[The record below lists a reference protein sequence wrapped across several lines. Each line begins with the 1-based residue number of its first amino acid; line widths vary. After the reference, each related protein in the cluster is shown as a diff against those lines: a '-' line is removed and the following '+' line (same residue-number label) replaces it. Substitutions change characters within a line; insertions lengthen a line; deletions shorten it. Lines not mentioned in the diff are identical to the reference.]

1 MAIGIIDA
9 DLLGRK
15 KHRFPNLVCEKL
27 SGYWKRQG
35 EEVELLLDYDHL
47 DEYDRVYI
55 SKVFTDTPIPDWL
68 LEYVEKNPDRIQI
81 GGTGF
86 YFDKAPNLPDEIE
99 HHMPDYNLYNA
110 WINGE
115 VNKAKIKA
123 DQEGKEFDEKK
134 YMVQFKEYT
143 DYSIGFLTRGCFR
156 KCKFCINQKYDHVFM
171 HSPLSEFYDPS
182 RKKICLLDDNVLGCR
197 YWREILEE
205 LIKTGKP
212 FKFKQGMDERLLTDE
227 KCRILFNAKYDG
239 DYTFAFD
246 NVEDYKL
253 IQSKLEIHHL
263 SEEMLQEYKVLYTK
277 VWNTTNVYEVAKHKL
292 VRRNMSNQVC
302 SLVQAKKKNLILFV
316 IDGFGL
322 GQYFWSKKVV
332 PQNSNFAYSNNIF
345 NWLNEEGLSNE
356 YALGAPLV
364 TDTAA
369 GISQIFIGK
378 TAKDTRVISST
389 LKKDGVARVV
399 PVKNIDQSEFIKI
412 VNTSYNGIS
421 ADVLSENIAS
431 QFMRRYVTGNF
442 DNKITRINTE
452 DIFDNNL
459 GFNSLGNYYESHLA
473 WIKFG
478 DKLKSFINEKKY
490 TCDGNCSQCDKFS
503 RDKLDLGENMK
514 PKPALEP
521 WNFDST
527 TGTPKKPD
535 FRGKFCEKALLGEC
549 KQLDCSSCRHLNKDA
564 YLKYLTVHTLKH
576 AILWAMPKYAGVNI
590 TDLKGEIYPNDGMD
604 GFDLVLVDNNEGGS
618 GSIILI
624 QRHWDEI
631 WNFASEIIRL
641 TKNNEAN
648 ILLNHYCFRNNAD
661 LCPYIATDFFDYIE
675 S

>member
-123 DQEGKEFDEKK
+123 DQEGKECDEKK

-253 IQSKLEIHHL
+253 IQSKLEIIRKYYKSKNIKFYVLVGFL
-263 SEEMLQEYKVLYTK
+263 STDHIDIENAFKRISLLQKYQCVPYLMRYQNKNDTPWRKSKYVGMYVTLARWCNQPSIFKKMSFRQFCEANQLRHKTK
-277 VWNTTNVYEVAKHKL
+277 GTLCSAMKSMVDFESEHPEIAK
-292 VRRNMSNQVC
+292 
-302 SLVQAKKKNLILFV
+302 
-316 IDGFGL
+316 
-322 GQYFWSKKVV
+322 QYF
-332 PQNSNFAYSNNIF
+332 
-345 NWLNEEGLSNE
+345 
-356 YALGAPLV
+356 
-364 TDTAA
+364 
-369 GISQIFIGK
+369 
-378 TAKDTRVISST
+378 
-389 LKKDGVARVV
+389 
-399 PVKNIDQSEFIKI
+399 
-412 VNTSYNGIS
+412 
-421 ADVLSENIAS
+421 
-431 QFMRRYVTGNF
+431 
-442 DNKITRINTE
+442 
-452 DIFDNNL
+452 DIRF
-459 GFNSLGNYYESHLA
+459 E
-473 WIKFG
+473 
-478 DKLKSFINEKKY
+478 
-490 TCDGNCSQCDKFS
+490 
-503 RDKLDLGENMK
+503 R
-514 PKPALEP
+514 
-521 WNFDST
+521 
-527 TGTPKKPD
+527 
-535 FRGKFCEKALLGEC
+535 
-549 KQLDCSSCRHLNKDA
+549 
-564 YLKYLTVHTLKH
+564 
-576 AILWAMPKYAGVNI
+576 
-590 TDLKGEIYPNDGMD
+590 
-604 GFDLVLVDNNEGGS
+604 
-618 GSIILI
+618 
-624 QRHWDEI
+624 
-631 WNFASEIIRL
+631 
-641 TKNNEAN
+641 
-648 ILLNHYCFRNNAD
+648 
-661 LCPYIATDFFDYIE
+661 
-675 S
+675 